1 MRPTLFRLA
10 LLILAV
16 GLLPAGAFAQR
27 GKPSPSPVKATP
39 SPAPIASSV
48 PTPTPLPQY
57 ALPDPVATVNG
68 QPIHPAELAR
78 ITEVLLNAG
87 GHSLKTLSVPDQKR
101 AYQQTLASLLIDRL
115 ITALAANEI
124 VSPATVDARLED
136 LRRQYPNAAALDA
149 DLKRN
154 NQTPELVRTN
164 IHNEVAREQWVDRQI
179 AGEVEVAPAEVE
191 KFYQEGPPNK
201 FDEPEKVAASHILVK
216 VRRDAPPEEALT
228 AENRANE
235 AADHLKKGEPFDD
248 VALKYSDDP
257 TVKKNHGN
265 LGLFERDAVM
275 PEFAT
280 AAFALKPG
288 EVSPP
293 VRTQFGYHVIKVTD
307 RKPAHTDTLDEARP
321 RILTFLRE
329 QKRQQATARL
339 VQRLRAGAKIE
350 IPEDL
355 RDASETPT
363 ASPTS

>member
-1 MRPTLFRLA
+1 MRLYLFRLA
-10 LLILAV
+10 LLILAA

-27 GKPSPSPVKATP
+27 PKPSPSPAKATP
-39 SPAPIASSV
+39 SPSPLVA

-68 QPIHPAELAR
+68 QAIHPAELTR
-78 ITEVLLNAG
+78 ITEALLNASG
-87 GHSLKTLSVPDQKR
+87 RSLKTLSVADQKR
-101 AYQQTLASLLIDRL
+101 AYQQTLSSLVIDRL
-115 ITALAANEI
+115 VAAQAANET
-124 VSPATVDARLED
+124 VSPATVDARLE
-136 LRRQYPNAAALDA
+136 LLHRQYPNAAALDA

-154 NQTPELVRTN
+154 NQTPEQVRTN
-164 IHNEVAREQWVDRQI
+164 IQNEVAREQWIDRQI
-179 AGEVEVAPAEVE
+179 AGEIEVAPAEVE

-257 TVKKNHGN
+257 TVKKNHGS
-265 LGLFERDAVM
+265 LGLFGRDAVM

-288 EVSPP
+288 EISTP
-293 VRTQFGYHVIKVTD
+293 VRTQFGYHIIKVTD
-307 RKPAHTDTLDEARP
+307 HKPAHTDTLDEARP
-321 RILTFLRE
+321 RILNYLRE

-355 RDASETPT
+355 RDPAEVPA
-363 ASPTS
+363 ASPTP